1 MHVVSVF
8 NVKGGVGKSTL
19 TVGLAEFLAQKHSVL
34 VMDIDP
40 NAATARSILGDGIM
54 TKAVHNRR
62 SIVELTEA
70 IHRSKR
76 PLTTLDEYIVRRP
89 SVDARGSALSE
100 IAVVAPDYRGHENV
114 EEKISGRR
122 NGLLFHRF
130 LKPALADRFDFV
142 LIDVQ
147 GNSDRR
153 HGLVVNGL
161 IMSDFVLIP
170 VEPSQISMATL
181 PRTFEM
187 ITSAQQISHEGK
199 PEIIGLVGNKTD
211 RRTQQYASNLRPF
224 FQGSDEFQ
232 LPPVFDAY
240 LGEHEDMKKATDAN
254 QEFHSLKVRFGKYY
268 DNVRR
273 VALELKRRCD
283 DHVAAAPTGKDR
295 GRYGADLRNFLK
307 SIWRRQAD

>member
-19 TVGLAEFLAQKHSVL
+19 TVGMAEFLAQKHSVL
-34 VMDIDP
+34 VIDIDP
-40 NAATARSILGDGIM
+40 NAATARSILGDAIM
-54 TKAVHNRR
+54 TEAVHNGRSVVDLAERIRR
-62 SIVELTEA
+62 SG
-70 IHRSKR
+70 R
-76 PLTTLDEYIVRRP
+76 PLKSADDFIVQRP
-89 SVDARGSALSE
+89 AVTARGTALSQ
-100 IAVVAPDYRGHENV
+100 ISVVAPDYRGHENV
-114 EEKISGRR
+114 EEKISGPR
-122 NGLLFHRF
+122 NGRLFRRC
-130 LKPALADRFDFV
+130 LKPALDGQFDFV

-187 ITSAQQISHEGK
+187 IQNAQAISHEGR

-240 LGEHEDMKKATDAN
+240 LGEHEDMKKATDSN
-254 QEFHSLKVRFGKYY
+254 QDFSSLKVRFGKYY

-273 VALELKRRCD
+273 VSLELKRRCD
-283 DHVAAAPTGKDR
+283 DYAATAPAGRDR
-295 GRYGADLRNFLK
+295 GRYGADLRKFLK
-307 SIWRRQAD
+307 SIWKR

>member
-40 NAATARSILGDGIM
+40 NAATARSILGDSIM
-54 TKAVHNRR
+54 TEAVHNRR
-62 SIVELTEA
+62 SIVDLTET
-70 IHRSKR
+70 IHRTKR
-76 PLTTLDEYIVRRP
+76 PLTTLDDYIVQRP
-89 SVDARGSALSE
+89 SVDARGTALSE
-100 IAVVAPDYRGHENV
+100 IAVIAPNYRGHENV

-130 LKPALADRFDFV
+130 LKPALTDRFDFV
-142 LIDVQ
+142 MIDVQ

-187 ITSAQQISHEGK
+187 ITNAQQISHEDK
-199 PEIIGLVGNKTD
+199 PEIVGLVGNKTD

-254 QEFHSLKVRFGKYY
+254 QEFSSLKVRFGKYY
-268 DNVRR
+268 DNVRQ

-283 DHVAAAPTGKDR
+283 EHVASPPASKDR

-307 SIWRRQAD
+307 SIWKR

>member
-19 TVGLAEFLAQKHSVL
+19 TVGLAEFLAQKHRVL
-34 VMDIDP
+34 VIDIDP
-40 NAATARSILGDGIM
+40 NAASSRSILGDELLSE
-54 TKAVHNRR
+54 AVHSGRSLVDLAEKIRSTRR
-62 SIVELTEA
+62 KLT
-70 IHRSKR
+70 S
-76 PLTTLDEYIVRRP
+76 PGDYFVRRP
-89 SVDARGSALSE
+89 AVEARGTSLSE
-100 IAVVAPDYRGHENV
+100 ITVLAPDYRGHENL
-114 EEKISGRR
+114 EEQISGRR
-122 NGLLFHRF
+122 DGLLFHYY
-130 LKPALADRFDFV
+130 LKPSLVDQFDFV

-147 GNSDRR
+147 GNADRR
-153 HGLVVNGL
+153 HRLVVNGL
-161 IMSDFVLIP
+161 TMSDFVLIP

-181 PRTFEM
+181 PRTFDM
-187 ITSAQQISHEGK
+187 IQHAQQISHEGR

-224 FQGSDEFQ
+224 FQGSNEFE

-254 QEFHSLKVRFGKYY
+254 QDFDSLKMRFGKYY

-283 DHVAAAPTGKDR
+283 DYVRESPAGRER
-295 GRYGADLRNFLK
+295 GRYGAHLRNFLG
-307 SIWRRQAD
+307 SIWQR